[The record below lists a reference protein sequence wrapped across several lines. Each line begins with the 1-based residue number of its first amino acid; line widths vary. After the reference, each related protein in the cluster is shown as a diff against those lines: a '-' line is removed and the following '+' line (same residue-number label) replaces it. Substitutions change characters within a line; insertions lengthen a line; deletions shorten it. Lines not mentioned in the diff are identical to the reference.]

1 MSAFSPAFKKSIEE
15 RIRNGSLKVS
25 GQSSRPVRA
34 NCAVVSKLPAINR
47 PSSGMDSLT
56 RLRALGR
63 MKDGKMNKTELAYSH
78 YLEAL
83 RACGEIVWWGF
94 EVIKL
99 RLADNTFY
107 TVDFFV
113 MASSGQLEAHE
124 VKGAKEIFM
133 DDAKVKVKV
142 AASVFPFV
150 FKVAYPQKK
159 SQCGGWD
166 IEVF

>member
-1 MSAFSPAFKKSIEE
+1 MTSFSPAFRKSIEE
-15 RIRNGSLKVS
+15 RIKNGSLKVS
-25 GQSSRPVRA
+25 GQFSKPV
-34 NCAVVSKLPAINR
+34 NVNSAVVSKLPAINR

-83 RACGEIVWWGF
+83 RACGDVVWWIF
-94 EVIKL
+94 ESIKL

-113 MASSGQLEAHE
+113 MASSGQLEAHD
-124 VKGAKEIFM
+124 VKGAKEIIM
-133 DDAKVKVKV
+133 DDAKVKIKV
-142 AASVFPFV
+142 AASMYPFV
-150 FKVAYPQKK
+150 FKIAIPQKK
-159 SQCGGWD
+159 SHGGGWD
-166 IEVF
+166 IEVL